1 MAPMAYAATHFE
13 ARARPSNTP
22 MTGIA
27 TQNAPRQRH
36 QPVQTAAKTV

>member
-1 MAPMAYAATHFE
+1 MAYAATHLE
-13 ARARPSNTP
+13 ARARPSRRP

-36 QPVQTAAKTV
+36 HPVQMAAKSV